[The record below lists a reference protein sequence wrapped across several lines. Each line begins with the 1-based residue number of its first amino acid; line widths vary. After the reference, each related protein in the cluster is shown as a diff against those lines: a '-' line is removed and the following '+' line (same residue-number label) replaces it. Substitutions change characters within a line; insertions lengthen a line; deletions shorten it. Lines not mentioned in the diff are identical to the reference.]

1 MADEMQDP
9 RIAAMRDKMLAYRNQ
24 QQGMADQYQGGLS
37 LPEQMPQQDPGA
49 DNQMM
54 RNMLMNRQ
62 AMQRPAQGMMQPQG
76 FGRAPMA
83 PSIQQ
88 QAMTQSNG
96 VADPNAASGTP
107 AQMPMSGQM
116 NRRQM
121 MGRRMGQ
128 RMGMQRPTQA
138 GGDMANPNAPP
149 IAGRSVSQF

>member
-1 MADEMQDP
+1 MDEQV
-9 RIAAMRDKMLAYRNQ
+9 LAELLARRAQ
-24 QQGMADQYQGGLS
+24 GQQGQFQGGLA
-37 LPEQMPQQDPGA
+37 LPEQMPQADVSGDQDM
-49 DNQMM
+49 Q
-54 RNMLMNRQ
+54 RKMLMNRA
-62 AMQRPAQGMMQPQG
+62 AMARPAQGMMQPQG

-88 QAMTQSNG
+88 QAATQANG
-96 VADPNAASGTP
+96 VASPAGTP